1 MQKQDCFEIGD
12 FVTNLH
18 FPGDFEIIG
27 IVDEDIWLTDKTQ
40 GSHLVASRG
49 EYKLRLRNSIAKGC
63 VYAPKSV
70 LKKSC

>member
-1 MQKQDCFEIGD
+1 MQKQVCFEIGD

-18 FPGDFEIIG
+18 SPGDFEIIG
-27 IVDEDIWLTDKTQ
+27 IVEEDIWLTDRIH
-40 GSHLVASRG
+40 GSHLVASKG
-49 EYKLRLRNSIAKGC
+49 ECKLRLRNSIAKGC